1 MKTYLGGVGLM
12 LSGLGGILHGDISIA
27 VGVGMIATGLM
38 GIGARHFGEK
48 VLDVIKTFQK

>member
-12 LSGLGGILHGDISIA
+12 LSGLGGILHGDISIT

-48 VLDVIKTFQK
+48 VLDIIKTFQK